1 LSIHRR
7 KLKQIEEEE
16 EEEEEEDAT
25 DTVCCRLKRID

>member
-7 KLKQIEEEE
+7 KLKQIEE

>member
-7 KLKQIEEEE
+7 KLKQIE

>member
-16 EEEEEEDAT
+16 EEEEDAT
-25 DTVCCRLKRID
+25 DTVCCWLKRID

>member
-7 KLKQIEEEE
+7 KLKQIEEE